1 MTVPRLLVLGVIATH
16 PHVDAGYV
24 ARTLRH
30 RGLSRQTVYGN
41 LDALV
46 AAKLLRRVEPADS
59 AALYELRIEGDDHHH
74 LMCRHCRRL
83 FDTAIVPGVDLT
95 PTGSQAPGFRVDGVD
110 VFFWGVC
117 GDCAA
122 ERTRVD
128 DPTRSD
134 PASPA
139 RGLIGSD
146 GGTRPS

>member
-95 PTGSQAPGFRVDGVD
+95 PTGSQAPDFRVDGVD